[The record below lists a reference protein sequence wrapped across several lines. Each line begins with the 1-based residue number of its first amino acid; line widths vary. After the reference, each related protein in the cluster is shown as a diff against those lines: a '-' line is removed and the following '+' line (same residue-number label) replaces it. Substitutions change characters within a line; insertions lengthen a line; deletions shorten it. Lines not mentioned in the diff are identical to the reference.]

1 MGALWGGLMG
11 KIFSIRP
18 MLGKMPY
25 AVLWEVLCVLLWR
38 RLMGM
43 SYGESYAEGSCE
55 NSYGEL
61 VLGSALLKLG
71 DPTPKS
77 YGRSY
82 AVPYGSVMRA
92 PRGLPP

>member
-1 MGALWGGLMG
+1 MEV
-11 KIFSIRP
+11 S
-18 MLGKMPY
+18 Y
-25 AVLWEVLCVLLWR
+25 AA
-38 RLMGM
+38 
-43 SYGESYAEGSCE
+43 SYAEGVFAE
-55 NSYGEL
+55 SYGEL

-92 PRGLPP
+92 PGGLPP